1 MEIKDKNGGTMYE
14 QANVLQLSAEPSN
27 FAFVHV
33 ESKSQV
39 NSDADNVR
47 YIITLT
53 LGVNTPNQSWL
64 EFTPPAHIKF

>member
-53 LGVNTPNQSWL
+53 LGVNTPNKSWL